1 MTTRATNSPVQAKPA
16 AATAIKTANVVKPS
30 NSPVLTQA
38 PRKVSSGMS
47 STYPAKAGVKSIP
60 KNSFTVGKKS
70 KNAGGIPKS
79 APSQGLSAKKSSKE
93 KTQDQIQA
101 RLKKKSPWF
110 TSIKSPLTN
119 AGVKIPDSTGV
130 ETGTLQS
137 VTRAAIVSNDD
148 GCCSIR
154 IVSPYPN
161 TQGGP
166 AYCVN
171 FSTDDGTSTPLST
184 KWSTTYTS
192 ADNAFPSSDD
202 LQAFSTGVRVVSAA
216 LYVQSE
222 AALVSNGGIMIGY
235 TQPFPVDL
243 TASTTPSTSY
253 ENLYKSVI
261 VPINNNKPVEVMW
274 YPIAKDGF
282 RYDTF
287 TNPVAAIDT
296 ADATAVPLY
305 EMGVVIVGAFSV
317 PGTGGIEFQ
326 ATMVVNY
333 EFIPTSNVANIVQSS
348 PSPQDAQE
356 VDLVEN
362 WVQDLPVVSMVPSQK
377 VAVAPASSIVDPPG
391 DESGFGMF
399 FEVLKEIAPMAIG
412 ALF

>member
-1 MTTRATNSPVQAKPA
+1 MTTRANNSPVQAKPA
-16 AATAIKTANVVKPS
+16 AATAKQTANVVKPS
-30 NSPVLTQA
+30 NSPVPQGLA
-38 PRKVSSGMS
+38 PRKVSHGMS
-47 STYPAKAGVKSIP
+47 STYSAKAEVKSIP
-60 KNSFTVGKKS
+60 KNSFTVGKKQ
-70 KNAGGIPKS
+70 NAGGVPKN
-79 APSQGLSAKKSSKE
+79 APTKGLSAKKSSKE

-110 TSIKSPLTN
+110 TSIRSPLTG

-137 VTRAAIVSNDD
+137 VTRAAIVANNN

-154 IVSPYPN
+154 IISPYPN
-161 TQGGP
+161 LQGGP
-166 AYCVN
+166 SYCVN
-171 FSTDDGTSTPLST
+171 FAAGDGTSTPLST
-184 KWSTTYTS
+184 NWDTTYTT
-192 ADNAFPSSDD
+192 ADNAFPSCDD

-222 AALVSNGGIMIGY
+222 AALASNQGIMIGY

-287 TNPVAAIDT
+287 TNPIAAIDT
-296 ADATAVPLY
+296 ANATQVPLY
-305 EMGVVIVGAFSV
+305 EMGVVIVGAD
-317 PGTGGIEFQ
+317 PGAEFQ
-326 ATMVVNY
+326 ATMAVNY

-377 VAVAPASSIVDPPG
+377 VAVAPAASVVDPPG

-399 FEVLKEIAPMAIG
+399 FEVLKELAPMAIS
-412 ALF
+412 ALL